1 MLCCYQAQGGGQ
13 MGLAHAGRAEE
24 DHILPVFQEAH
35 GSQLIDLAL
44 VDGGLEREI
53 EVVQGFLNGK
63 ARHLD
68 LLLIGPSPLGF
79 GFFESP
85 EKFV

>member
-1 MLCCYQAQGGGQ
+1 

-24 DHILPVFQEAH
+24 HHILPVFQEAH

-68 LLLIGPSPLGF
+68 LLLIRKSALPLPTGLIF
-79 GFFESP
+79 YTAKVSR
-85 EKFV
+85 

>member
-1 MLCCYQAQGGGQ
+1 

-35 GSQLIDLAL
+35 GGQFVDLAL
-44 VDGGLEREI
+44 VDGGLEGEI
-53 EVVQGFLNGK
+53 EVVQGFLDGE
-63 ARHLD
+63 AGHLN

-79 GFFESP
+79 GLFR
-85 EKFV
+85 KDMIQNLCRR

>member
-1 MLCCYQAQGGGQ
+1 
-13 MGLAHAGRAEE
+13 MGLAHTWWAEE

-35 GSQLIDLAL
+35 GSQLIDLTL

-79 GFFESP
+79 GFF
-85 EKFV
+85 

>member
-24 DHILPVFQEAH
+24 HHILPAFQKAH

-53 EVVQGFLNGK
+53 EVVQGFREPRKICVKENK
-63 ARHLD
+63 RH
-68 LLLIGPSPLGF
+68 SPQ
-79 GFFESP
+79 
-85 EKFV
+85 